1 MMPEAYDMND
11 IARYDAF
18 KPDSIRGYT
27 ILNEIGKGATG
38 VVYAA
43 RNIQTGALVAIKV
56 LYPFYSHNKD
66 YLHRLTREAELTKRL
81 NHPNIVAGYE
91 YGLCQ
96 GHYYF
101 VMEFVKGDTLDHL
114 LKKKRVFSE
123 QEATRIML
131 EVARALDAA
140 QQLKIIHRDIKPSNI
155 VIMPENRIKLM
166 DFGLAKEEIDLTLT
180 SHGTILGTPLYIS
193 PEQARAETAIDTR
206 SDIYSLGI
214 TFYHL
219 VTGEPP
225 FADLDTSLLLT
236 KKITDPIPSPKTR
249 NPKLSDEVAYVI
261 MKMCERDK
269 AKRYSSPAEL
279 IEALEKL
286 AAGTFC
292 ITREAAPS
300 KPKVPV
306 EISDLLER
314 EIDDPALRSLLSRND
329 IALQPRIL
337 GELDVLFYE
346 EDRTK
351 EAYLLLKGKLEVLK
365 AGRQITI
372 IEKPGTFIGEMSTL
386 LKVPRT
392 ATIRALEPTTLL
404 EIKENQFGEFLR
416 VAPELGYHLAVRL
429 ASHLEKTTTQLK
441 EVQAKLAAV
450 REHYRFIRDEL
461 ED

>member
-1 MMPEAYDMND
+1 MPEAFDMND
-11 IARYDAF
+11 VTRYDAF
-18 KPDSIRGYT
+18 KHDSIRGYT
-27 ILNEIGKGATG
+27 ILSEIGKGATG

-66 YLHRLTREAELTKRL
+66 HLHRLTREAELTKRL
-81 NHPNIVAGYE
+81 NHPNIVAGHE

-101 VMEFVKGDTLDHL
+101 VMEFVKGHPLDHL
-114 LKKKRVFSE
+114 LKKQRVFSE
-123 QEATRIML
+123 QEAIRIML

-155 VIMPENRIKLM
+155 VIMAENRIKLM
-166 DFGLAKEEIDLTLT
+166 DFGLAKEEIDRTIT
-180 SHGTILGTPLYIS
+180 RHGTILGTPLYIS
-193 PEQARAETAIDTR
+193 PEQARGETAIDTR

-236 KKITDPIPSPKTR
+236 KKITDPIPSAKTQ
-249 NPKLSDEVAYVI
+249 NPNLSDEVAYVI

-279 IEALEKL
+279 IEDLEKL
-286 AAGTFC
+286 VKGTFC
-292 ITREAAPS
+292 IAKKPEPS
-300 KPKVPV
+300 KPKAQVA
-306 EISDLLER
+306 ISDLLER
-314 EIDDPALRSLLSRND
+314 EIDDPALRLLLSRND

-337 GELDVLFYE
+337 GKLDVLFYE

-365 AGRQITI
+365 AGRQITV

-429 ASHLEKTTTQLK
+429 ASHLEKTTTRLK

>member
-1 MMPEAYDMND
+1 MPEAFDMND
-11 IARYDAF
+11 VARYDAF

-38 VVYAA
+38 VVYVA

-66 YLHRLTREAELTKRL
+66 HLHRLTREAELTKRL

-114 LKKKRVFSE
+114 LKKKGAFPE
-123 QEATRIML
+123 HEATRIVL

-140 QQLKIIHRDIKPSNI
+140 QQFKIIHRDIKPSNI

-166 DFGLAKEEIDLTLT
+166 DFGLAKEEIDRT
-180 SHGTILGTPLYIS
+180 STRHGTILGTPLYIS

-249 NPKLSDEVAYVI
+249 NPELSDEVAYVI

-292 ITREAAPS
+292 ITREAEPS
-300 KPKVPV
+300 RPKAQVA
-306 EISDLLER
+306 ISDLLER
-314 EIDDPALRSLLSRND
+314 EIDDPALRLLLSRND

-404 EIKENQFGEFLR
+404 EIKEDQFGEFLR

-429 ASHLEKTTTQLK
+429 ASHLEKTTTRLK

-450 REHYRFIRDEL
+450 RQHYRFIRDEL

>member
-1 MMPEAYDMND
+1 
-11 IARYDAF
+11 
-18 KPDSIRGYT
+18 
-27 ILNEIGKGATG
+27 
-38 VVYAA
+38 
-43 RNIQTGALVAIKV
+43 
-56 LYPFYSHNKD
+56 
-66 YLHRLTREAELTKRL
+66 
-81 NHPNIVAGYE
+81 
-91 YGLCQ
+91 
-96 GHYYF
+96 
-101 VMEFVKGDTLDHL
+101 
-114 LKKKRVFSE
+114 
-123 QEATRIML
+123 
-131 EVARALDAA
+131 
-140 QQLKIIHRDIKPSNI
+140 
-155 VIMPENRIKLM
+155 MPENRIKLM

-193 PEQARAETAIDTR
+193 PEQARGETAIDTR

-219 VTGEPP
+219 AVGEPP

-286 AAGTFC
+286 DAGTFC
-292 ITREAAPS
+292 ITREAEPS
-300 KPKVPV
+300 KPKVQV
-306 EISDLLER
+306 AISDLLER

-386 LKVPRT
+386 LNVPRT

-404 EIKENQFGEFLR
+404 EIKENQFVEFLR

-441 EVQAKLAAV
+441 DVQAKLAAV
-450 REHYRFIRDEL
+450 RQHYRFIRDEL

>member
-1 MMPEAYDMND
+1 MPEAFDMND
-11 IARYDAF
+11 TTRYDEF
-18 KPDSIRGYT
+18 KRDSIRGYT
-27 ILNEIGKGATG
+27 ILSEIGKGATG

-66 YLHRLTREAELTKRL
+66 HLHRLTREAELTKRL

-101 VMEFVKGDTLDHL
+101 VMEFVKGQTLDYL
-114 LKKKRVFSE
+114 LKKKQSFSE
-123 QEATRIML
+123 EEATRIVV
-131 EVARALDAA
+131 EVAKALDAA
-140 QQLKIIHRDIKPSNI
+140 QQLKIVHRDIKPSNI
-155 VIMPENRIKLM
+155 VIMPDNSIKLM
-166 DFGLAKEEIDLTLT
+166 DFGLAKEEVDRTVT
-180 SHGTILGTPLYIS
+180 RHGTILGTPLYIS
-193 PEQARAETAIDTR
+193 PEQSRGDTEIDTR

-219 VTGEPP
+219 VAGEPP
-225 FADLDTSLLLT
+225 FADLDTAVILT
-236 KKITDPIPSPKTR
+236 KKITDPLPSPKTQ
-249 NPKLSDEVAYVI
+249 NPSLSDESAYII

-269 AKRYSSPAEL
+269 AKRYRSPAEL

-286 AAGTFC
+286 AAGTFR
-292 ITREAAPS
+292 ITEKAEPS
-300 KPKVPV
+300 KPKAQMA
-306 EISDLLER
+306 ISDLLER
-314 EIDDPALRSLLSRND
+314 EIDDPALRSLLSRSD
-329 IALQPRIL
+329 IKLQPRIL
-337 GELDVLFYE
+337 GELEVLFYE

-372 IEKPGTFIGEMSTL
+372 SEKPGTFIGEMSTL
-386 LKVPRT
+386 LNVPRT

-404 EIKENQFGEFLR
+404 EIKEDEFIEFLR
-416 VAPELGYHLAVRL
+416 IAPELAYHLAVQL
-429 ASHLEKTTTQLK
+429 ASHLQRTTTQLK
-441 EVQAKLAAV
+441 DAKAKLGAV